1 MNIENSADSAP
12 EEPGDGDVRPED
24 PDDAEDERHGGDDV
38 GGEGEDDQEQRPE
51 DAHHL
56 RRRPRAK
63 GESDEL
69 QRTAKRADVPGLEK
83 FVSSY

>member
-12 EEPGDGDVRPED
+12 EESGDGDVRPED

-38 GGEGEDDQEQRPE
+38 GGEGEDDQEQRPK

-56 RRRPRAK
+56 QRRPT
-63 GESDEL
+63 G
-69 QRTAKRADVPGLEK
+69 
-83 FVSSY
+83 